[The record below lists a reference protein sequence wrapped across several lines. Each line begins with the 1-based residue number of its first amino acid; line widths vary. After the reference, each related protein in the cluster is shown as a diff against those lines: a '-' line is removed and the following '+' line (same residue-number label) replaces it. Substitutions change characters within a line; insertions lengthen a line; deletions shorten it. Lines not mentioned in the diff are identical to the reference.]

1 MWSFYKD
8 HIQFLKQFYW
18 YHPWGMYTLV
28 NSWLF
33 SQWKPEVW
41 EHNALSNVDTSFA
54 KTQFYWVEKTYVMGN
69 TYVPKQLLN
78 ER

>member
-1 MWSFYKD
+1 
-8 HIQFLKQFYW
+8 
-18 YHPWGMYTLV
+18 MYTLV
-28 NSWLF
+28 NSWHYTA
-33 SQWKPEVW
+33 KNEVW

-78 ER
+78 ERWVWLGGYKAVY